1 MGLIVIGLVLVGLFL
16 WWLTSEPTTSQQRSM
31 NQDDSYLSSMRD
43 GHLVQE
49 QDTCNG
55 CAHNRAEELRSQ
67 GYTVEEHL
75 GRRNSGNL

>member
-1 MGLIVIGLVLVGLFL
+1 MGLRVILVVVCLF
-16 WWLTSEPTTSQQRSM
+16 WWLMSSGKPMDSSSSR
-31 NQDDSYLSSMRD
+31 NQDDSYLSYYRD
-43 GHLVQE
+43 GKQMHEV
-49 QDTCNG
+49 DACNG